1 LIIIDPQFL
10 RKYQIEN
17 LSKQNYNGRELAIV
31 NGDIVV
37 FNESAGVAVLNPNAH
52 CIVTVKA
59 TA

>member
-1 LIIIDPQFL
+1 MIVIDPQFL

-17 LSKQNYNGRELAIV
+17 MSKQNYNGRELAIV

-52 CIVTVKA
+52 CIVTVS
-59 TA
+59 